1 MRTALKVTVCLA
13 LVIVGAG
20 FFTWRK
26 ARDKAG
32 LPVDLRLPASAQVF
46 NTGDFSVTEDAEY
59 LVAISAERTIPLDA
73 LGCLLGID
81 DRYYKC
87 RDTPSAFN
95 AAWELSAN
103 GKGIAHG
110 SSSAERVSFW
120 SDRVSRGIG
129 RFAAKRGQR
138 YRFGRAV
145 SVRYFSVELHKAAH
159 SSLLAPSSQLQ
170 RIWKQPALRISQP
183 RRGRFCALG
192 CHLVCLR
199 GAEKHPKSPHSQIM
213 FLHAASRAIPS
224 SHAETKL
231 LEVSGP

>member
-1 MRTALKVTVCLA
+1 MWPSH
-13 LVIVGAG
+13 LVFPHRSFARLTSAIIGAG

-32 LPVDLRLPASAQVF
+32 LPVDLPLPASAQVF

-73 LGCLLGID
+73 LGCLLRID
-81 DRYYKC
+81 DPFYKC

-110 SSSAERVSFW
+110 SSSVERVAFW

-138 YRFGRAV
+138 YRLDVQFLSDTSPLNSTMPHIQVFWLPPANYNEYGN
-145 SVRYFSVELHKAAH
+145 
-159 SSLLAPSSQLQ
+159 SLLYALA
-170 RIWKQPALRISQP
+170 KPAGVIFVLFGVILAA
-183 RRGRFCALG
+183 FEVL
-192 CHLVCLR
+192 
-199 GAEKHPKSPHSQIM
+199 KSIRKAHI
-213 FLHAASRAIPS
+213 HR
-224 SHAETKL
+224 
-231 LEVSGP
+231 